1 VDLYEVSRMRV
12 GSVALHIEEDSRSSI
27 LNERKAEVGSIKR
40 DNTAQ

>member
-1 VDLYEVSRMRV
+1 VNLYEISRMRV
-12 GSVALHIEEDSRSSI
+12 GSVGLRIEEDSRGSI